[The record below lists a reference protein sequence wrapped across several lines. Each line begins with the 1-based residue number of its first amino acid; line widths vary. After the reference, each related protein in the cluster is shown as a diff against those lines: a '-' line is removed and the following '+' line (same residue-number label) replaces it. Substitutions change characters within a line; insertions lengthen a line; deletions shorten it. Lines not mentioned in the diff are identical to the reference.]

1 MAAENQAQTHSFQ
14 AEVNQVLSLV
24 INSLYSNREIFLRE
38 LLSNASDALD
48 KRRFASIEKPE
59 LGGDELGIELRADED
74 AGTLTISDTG
84 IGMSRD
90 ELVENL
96 GTVARSG
103 TRQFAEALQQAQKE
117 KAEGLNLIGQFG
129 VGFYSA
135 FLVADRVRVV
145 SRQAGSDEAW
155 AWSSDGKESFTIE
168 PAVRDTV
175 GTSLTLLFNDEHKE
189 YLRSWK
195 VKSLVERYSD
205 YIDYPIRLWETR
217 TSTDDD
223 GETSTSEELVTLNQ
237 VSALWRRSG
246 SEVEPEQYNE
256 FYRHLTSDFQ
266 DPQLHVHF
274 RMEGTNEFHGL
285 LFVPQRAPF
294 DLFDRDGRTGLRL
307 YVRRVLVMESCEDL
321 LPAWLR
327 FVRGVIDSDDLPLN
341 VSRELLQDSRV
352 TRTIR
357 KQVVKKVL
365 DALESMAADR
375 PDDYVAFWGQFG
387 KVIKEGVAM
396 ESEHRDRL
404 ARLLRLESTHSPDS
418 LTSLAEYVERMPEGQ
433 SEIYYVVGATRQA
446 LESSPHLESLR
457 KKGYEVLLLTDGVDQ
472 WMTDALTEF
481 DGKSLKSAMSADLD
495 LGEDGES
502 DEEKPSAAGLIG
514 RMQELLDSKV
524 SEVRVSKRLTETP
537 VCLVVPSGGMH
548 AHIERLLRAQNYD
561 LPMPKRIM
569 EVNPAHPLIQKLES
583 LSGDESRS
591 EDVQKW
597 VGLLYQQ
604 ALLTEGSPI
613 ENPTEFAREMTA
625 LMQAAL

>member
-1 MAAENQAQTHSFQ
+1 MTAETQTQTHSFQ

-38 LLSNASDALD
+38 LLSNSSDALD

-59 LGGDELGIELRADED
+59 LGGAELGIELRADED
-74 AGTLTISDTG
+74 AGTLTIADTG
-84 IGMSRD
+84 IGMSRE

-103 TRQFAEALQQAQKE
+103 TRQFAEALKTAQKE
-117 KAEGLNLIGQFG
+117 KSEGLNLIGQFG

-135 FLVADRVRVV
+135 FLVADKVRVV
-145 SRQAGSDEAW
+145 SRLAGSDEAW
-155 AWSSDGKESFTIE
+155 AWTSDGKESFTVE
-168 PAVRDTV
+168 PAVRDSA
-175 GTSLTLLFNDEHKE
+175 GTSLTLLFNDEYKE
-189 YLRSWK
+189 YLRAWK

-205 YIDYPIRLWETR
+205 YIDYPIRLWET
-217 TSTDDD
+217 SVSDED
-223 GETSTSEELVTLNQ
+223 GEEKTTEELVTLNQ
-237 VSALWRRSG
+237 VSALWRRS
-246 SEVEPEQYNE
+246 STEVEPEQYNE

-294 DLFDRDGRTGLRL
+294 DLFDRDGKTGLRL

-321 LPAWLR
+321 LPPWLR
-327 FVRGVIDSDDLPLN
+327 FVRGVVDSDDLPLN

-365 DALESMAADR
+365 DALEALATDN
-375 PDDYVAFWGQFG
+375 PDAYIAFWGQFG
-387 KVIKEGVAM
+387 KVLKEGVAM
-396 ESEHRDRL
+396 EADHRERM
-404 ARLLRLESTHSPDS
+404 AKLLRLESTNSPDS
-418 LTSLAEYVERMPEGQ
+418 LTSLQEYVERMPEGQ
-433 SEIYYVVGATRQA
+433 SEIYYVVGATRRA

-481 DGKSLKSAMSADLD
+481 DGKPLKSAMSADLD
-495 LGEDGES
+495 LEGD
-502 DEEKPSAAGLIG
+502 DAEEKPSADGLLD
-514 RMQELLDSKV
+514 RMKELLQSKV

-561 LPMPKRIM
+561 MPMPKRIM
-569 EVNPAHPLIQKLES
+569 EVNTGHPLIQKLES
-583 LSGDESRS
+583 LSGDESRAG
-591 EDVQKW
+591 DVQKW
-597 VGLLYQQ
+597 IGLLYQQ

-613 ENPTEFAREMTA
+613 EDPTEFAKEMTA